1 MGSAHLETRRE
12 VRYPLEVEIEV
23 SGVDAEGR
31 AFHERTKTR
40 NVSEWGCAFVS
51 ARKLTL
57 DSILALRAAS
67 DGGDT
72 AGEAPV
78 AIFQVV
84 RAEREEN
91 KWLVG
96 AWKFGGADI
105 WGVDF
110 KKLPEPEE
118 GSRNSRRTEPK
129 GSK

>member
-1 MGSAHLETRRE
+1 MGSAHLQTRRE

-51 ARKLTL
+51 TRKLSV

-67 DGGDT
+67 ESGAAGD
-72 AGEAPV
+72 APV

-84 RAEREEN
+84 RVEREESQ
-91 KWLVG
+91 WLVG
-96 AWKFGGADI
+96 VWKFGGADI
-105 WGVDF
+105 WGVDLT
-110 KKLPEPEE
+110 KLPKPEE
-118 GSRNSRRTEPK
+118 GGRNSRRKKPQGCK
-129 GSK
+129 